1 LICSHKAN
9 NRQGT
14 DVHSIDAMRMFMR
27 VAELASFTQ
36 AADSLGLP
44 KSSVSTAL
52 QRLEA
57 ELATQL
63 LHRTTRRV
71 RLTADGQQFYE
82 RCRDLL
88 ADLDEVQTMFQRSDQ
103 SLHGRLRVDM
113 SSGMARYQV
122 IPALP
127 AFLAAHPA
135 LVLELSCTDRRV
147 DLVREGFDC
156 VVRVGAVA
164 DSSLIARPL
173 GALEMLNCASP
184 AYLQA
189 HGIPQTLEALSTH
202 RLIHYASTFGGAPDG
217 WEYRGEDGR
226 YRSLPMPGAL
236 VVNSAEAYQEACLAG
251 MGLIQ
256 APASGLRAR
265 LRSGALVEVLP
276 QYRAEPMPVTLL
288 YPQRRNLSRRVR
300 VFMDWL
306 EQTLRPFLLPIA

>member
-1 LICSHKAN
+1 M
-9 NRQGT
+9 
-14 DVHSIDAMRMFMR
+14 HSIDAMRMFMR

-36 AADSLGLP
+36 AADSLHLP

-52 QRLEA
+52 QKLEA

-88 ADLDEVQTMFQRSDQ
+88 ADLDEVQTMFQSSDQ
-103 SLHGRLRVDM
+103 SLRGRLRVDM
-113 SSGMARYQV
+113 SSGIARHQV

-127 AFLAAHPA
+127 AFMAAHPA
-135 LVLELSCTDRRV
+135 LELELSCSDRRV

-156 VVRVGAVA
+156 VVRVGVVA

-173 GALEMLNCASP
+173 GAFEVLNCASP
-184 AYLQA
+184 GYLQA
-189 HGIPQTLEALSTH
+189 HGTPQTLESLSTH
-202 RLIHYASTFGGAPDG
+202 KLIHYASTFGGAVDG
-217 WEYRGEDGR
+217 WEYRDKDGR
-226 YRSLPMPGAL
+226 YRSLPMAGAL

-256 APASGLRAR
+256 APASGLRAL

-276 QYRAEPMPVTLL
+276 QHRAEPMPVTVL
-288 YPQRRNLSRRVR
+288 YPHRRHLSRRVR
-300 VFMDWL
+300 AFIDWL
-306 EQTLRPFLLPIA
+306 ERTMQPFLLPIG

>member
-1 LICSHKAN
+1 MKSLGQQQMN
-9 NRQGT
+9 
-14 DVHSIDAMRMFMR
+14 SIDAMRMFVR

-52 QRLEA
+52 QKLEA

-71 RLTADGQQFYE
+71 RMTADGQQFYE

-88 ADLDEVQTMFQRSDQ
+88 ADLDEVQTMFQRSGQ
-103 SLHGRLRVDM
+103 SLTGRLRVDM
-113 SSGMARYQV
+113 SSGLARHQV

-127 AFLAAHPA
+127 AFMAAHPA
-135 LVLELSCTDRRV
+135 LQLELSCSDRRV

-156 VVRVGAVA
+156 VVRVGTVA

-173 GALEMLNCASP
+173 GAFEILNCASP
-184 AYLQA
+184 TYLRTY
-189 HGIPQTLEALSTH
+189 GTPQTLDALSTH
-202 RLIHYASTFGGAPDG
+202 TLIHYTSTFGGPADG
-217 WEYRGEDGR
+217 WEYRDEDGR
-226 YRSLPMPGAL
+226 YRSLPMAGAL
-236 VVNSAEAYQEACLAG
+236 VVNSTEAYQEACVAG
-251 MGLIQ
+251 LGFIQ
-256 APASGLRAR
+256 APASGLRALLDR
-265 LRSGALVEVLP
+265 GALVEVLP

-300 VFMDWL
+300 LFMDWL
-306 EQTLRPFLLPIA
+306 EQTLAPHLLPIS

>member
-1 LICSHKAN
+1 M
-9 NRQGT
+9 
-14 DVHSIDAMRMFMR
+14 HSIDAMRMFMR

-88 ADLDEVQTMFQRSDQ
+88 ADLDDVQRMFQRSDA
-103 SLHGRLRVDM
+103 SLNGRLRVDM
-113 SSGMARYQV
+113 PGGLARYLV

-127 AFLAAHPA
+127 AFMAAHPQ
-135 LVLELSCTDRRV
+135 LQLELSSTDRRV

-156 VVRVGAVA
+156 VVRVGTVA
-164 DSSLIARPL
+164 DSSLVARPL
-173 GALEMLNCASP
+173 GAFDMLNCASP

-189 HGIPQTLEALSTH
+189 HGTPQTLDALAGH
-202 RLIHYASTFGGAPDG
+202 RLIHYASTFGGAADG

-226 YRSLPMPGAL
+226 YRDVPMAGAL
-236 VVNSAEAYQEACLAG
+236 VVNNAEAYQAACLAG
-251 MGLIQ
+251 LGLIQ
-256 APASGLRAR
+256 APASGLRA
-265 LRSGALVEVLP
+265 LLDSGALIEVLP

-300 VFMDWL
+300 AFMDWL
-306 EQTLRPFLLPIA
+306 EQTLRPFLLPID

>member
-1 LICSHKAN
+1 M
-9 NRQGT
+9 
-14 DVHSIDAMRMFMR
+14 HSIDAMRMFMR
-27 VAELASFTQ
+27 VAELASFSQ

-52 QRLEA
+52 QKLEA

-88 ADLDEVQTMFQRSDQ
+88 ADLDEVQTMFQRSEQ
-103 SLHGRLRVDM
+103 SLSGRLRVDM
-113 SSGMARYQV
+113 PGGVARYIV

-127 AFLAAHPA
+127 AFMAAHPQ
-135 LVLELSCTDRRV
+135 LRLELSSTDRRV

-156 VVRVGAVA
+156 VIRVGTVA

-173 GALEMLNCASP
+173 GALETLSCASP

-189 HGIPQTLEALSTH
+189 RGTPQTLEDLAGHT
-202 RLIHYASTFGGAPDG
+202 LIHYAQTFGGPEEG
-217 WEYRGEDGR
+217 WEYRDEDGR
-226 YRSLPMPGAL
+226 YRTLPMAGGL
-236 VVNSAEAYQEACLAG
+236 VVNNAEAYQAACIAG
-251 MGLIQ
+251 LGLIQ
-256 APASGLRAR
+256 APASGLRSLLA
-265 LRSGALVEVLP
+265 SGALVEVMP
-276 QYRAEPMPVTLL
+276 HARAEPMPVTLL

-300 VFMDWL
+300 VFMEWL
-306 EQTLRPFLLPIA
+306 ELTLQPFLRPVG